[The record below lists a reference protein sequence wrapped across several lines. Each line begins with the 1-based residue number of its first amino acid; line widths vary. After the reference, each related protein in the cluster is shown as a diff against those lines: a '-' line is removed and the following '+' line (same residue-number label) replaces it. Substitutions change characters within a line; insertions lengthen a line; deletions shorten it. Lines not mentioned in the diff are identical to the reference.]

1 MLPKLIRLPLT
12 VTYDSDDYTLT
23 VTPKEDARLG
33 AVMVSV
39 PEFAALRDHEVTL
52 MEHHRGR
59 YVTKHTVNSTD
70 YGVPLGSIAGCFTPS
85 VLDASGPRVLP
96 FKPWPGPIN
105 NLADFGMLQAMHARK
120 QPLTLHEQFRLGNYG
135 RFPIQNFSMIR
146 LHPNHEFKIA
156 GSRILAGTTI
166 TRAYLWCVQLE
177 DADYDLFE
185 RQDNAD
191 YLDAPHWFTHAL
203 ILAAAA
209 GVDEKSERQFNPAI
223 PANLGLQV
231 LTTMAMAHSQ
241 NAGATY
247 DETYLSA
254 VLASWHG
261 KDQEDLFPKWAAQ
274 RQLLTE
280 VTHQT
285 IQEYDPARRL
295 GLWLPYNSRYYV
307 GTQRLTTAQQK
318 DVRLTQYGLLKNSN
332 ADGQMVGESPLC
344 VC

>member
-1 MLPKLIRLPLT
+1 MLPRLLRIPLT
-12 VTYDSDDYTLT
+12 VAYDSDDFTLS

-33 AVMVSV
+33 AVFITVDQ
-39 PEFAALRDHEVTL
+39 EAALRDHEVTL

-59 YVTKHTVNSTD
+59 YVTKHTVGSTD
-70 YGVPLGSIAGCFTPS
+70 YGVPLGSIAGRLAPS
-85 VLDASGPRVLP
+85 VLDATAPRVLP
-96 FKPWPGPIN
+96 FRAWPGPVN
-105 NLADFGMLQAMHARK
+105 NFADFSMLSSMHAK
-120 QPLTLHEQFRLGNYG
+120 GQKLTLHEQFRLGNYG

-146 LHPNHEFKIA
+146 LHPNHQFKVS
-156 GSRILAGTTI
+156 GNRILGATAI
-166 TRAYLWCVQLE
+166 TRAYLWCVKLDQSDYDLLDRRD
-177 DADYDLFE
+177 DADYI
-185 RQDNAD
+185 
-191 YLDAPHWFTHAL
+191 DAPHWFTHAL

-209 GVDEKSERQFNPAI
+209 GVDEKSERKFDPSL
-223 PANLGLQV
+223 PANIGMQV
-231 LTTMAMAHSQ
+231 LTTLAMAHSQ

-261 KDQEDLFPKWAAQ
+261 ADQEDLFPKWAAQ

-285 IQEYDPARRL
+285 MQEYDPARRL

-307 GTQRLTTAQQK
+307 QTQRLTTAQQK
-318 DVRLTQYGLLKNSN
+318 DVRLTQYGLLKYSN
-332 ADGQMVGESPLC
+332 ADGKPVGETPLC